1 VKVKKQ
7 REKQGEIEFC
17 ALVTWRAAAEGKSF
31 KNLGVRALPSF
42 THLPNRSN

>member
-17 ALVTWRAAAEGKSF
+17 PLVTWHADGAGKSF
-31 KNLGVRALPSF
+31 KNLGLRALPSF
-42 THLPNRSN
+42 THLPNRLI